1 MTDPLTG
8 ARNPEITKF
17 YINHDDNFYFSSP
30 NRFFGEDILSAF
42 FDSSIY
48 KSVSDSI
55 AANDEYICI
64 KLKIKN
70 VIISQHDKVT
80 NPNNAIKILDKMI
93 NKKDNIMNDSLILID
108 IASELGLGF
117 NRESIRLINDNINL
131 GQIKYK
137 IYKEDDF
144 VYIEIKYSSRKI
156 EISSIF
162 DIIYQSELTLDIVDS
177 INDTIKVPFRPFR
190 SAAFVFQTNPNMKTF
205 ICKIHTISY
214 DSEYATIKFIA
225 SEK

>member
-1 MTDPLTG
+1 M
-8 ARNPEITKF
+8 
-17 YINHDDNFYFSSP
+17 
-30 NRFFGEDILSAF
+30 
-42 FDSSIY
+42 
-48 KSVSDSI
+48 
-55 AANDEYICI
+55 
-64 KLKIKN
+64 
-70 VIISQHDKVT
+70 
-80 NPNNAIKILDKMI
+80 
-93 NKKDNIMNDSLILID
+93 
-108 IASELGLGF
+108 
-117 NRESIRLINDNINL
+117 

-162 DIIYQSELTLDIVDS
+162 DIIYQSELTLDIYQIELTLDIVDS
-177 INDTIKVPFRPFR
+177 INDTIKVPFVPFR